1 MFAAVDL
8 GSNSFR
14 LHIARLQGQSMNI
27 VRTARV
33 PVRLGEGLDE
43 QGRLTP
49 QAMQAGLEAL
59 SRFSR
64 ILSRY
69 PLQGVRVVG
78 TQALRRAR
86 NASEFL
92 SHAEQVMAYPIEI
105 ISGEEEGRLIYLGIA
120 HGSQDDISP
129 RLVVDIGGG
138 STEVAVGQH
147 LRMGDVESFATGTVL
162 VNQGY
167 FADGRITSSA
177 FADAVEFSRSM
188 FATQAGR
195 FATPQWRTA
204 YGSSGTIR
212 AIHQLVLC
220 NRLATGAIT
229 VQALRLLQERLIDC
243 GHVDRIGLA
252 GLKSDRMNMI
262 CGGVALLR
270 GLMEAFAIVELVP
283 TPAGLRVGVL
293 WDLHLHCKPFDHPDK
308 SVASFAQRFQE
319 SDRQGREVA
328 DLACS
333 MAASLFDELEPT
345 QCRWLKKLD
354 WAARLHAIGMGISR
368 RNYHKHGAYLI
379 GRSKLDGLSDMDHRH
394 VSELVLSQKGSLKK
408 LGDVI
413 NDSDFV
419 RCALALR
426 LALLLLRAEAVS
438 AVPMLRARMKKG
450 VRIQFKKAILQGH
463 PALRAGLE
471 RERELWRQAG
481 VSYKVRER

>member
-14 LHIARLQGQSMNI
+14 LHIARIQGQSMDI

-43 QGRLTP
+43 QGSLTP
-49 QAMQAGLEAL
+49 QAMQAALEAL
-59 SRFSR
+59 YRFSK
-64 ILSRY
+64 ILSKY
-69 PLQGVRVVG
+69 PLRGVRVVG

-92 SHAEQVMAYPIEI
+92 ARAEQVIPYPIEI

-120 HGSQDDISP
+120 HGSQDDISR

-138 STEVAVGQH
+138 STEVALGQH
-147 LRMGDVESFATGTVL
+147 LRMGDVESFAVGTVL
-162 VNQGY
+162 VNKRY
-167 FADGRITSSA
+167 FADGRITASA
-177 FADAVEFSRSM
+177 FDGAVESSRRM

-195 FATPQWRTA
+195 FAAHQWRTA

-229 VQALRLLQERLIDC
+229 VQALCSLQERLIDC
-243 GHVDRIGLA
+243 GHVNHIGLA
-252 GLKSDRMNMI
+252 GLKTDRMNMI

-270 GLMEAFAIVELVP
+270 GLMEAFDIVELIP

-293 WDLHLHCKPFDHPDK
+293 WDLHLHCKPFDCLDE
-308 SVASFAQRFQE
+308 SVATFAKRFQE
-319 SDRQGREVA
+319 SDRQGREAA
-328 DLACS
+328 DLVCS

-345 QCRWLKKLD
+345 QCRWLKKLG

-379 GRSKLDGLSDMDHRH
+379 ERSKLDGLTDMDHRH
-394 VSELVLSQKGSLKK
+394 VSELILSQKGSLKK
-408 LGDVI
+408 MGDMI
-413 NDSDFV
+413 NDSNFV
-419 RCALALR
+419 RCVLALR
-426 LALLLLRAEAVS
+426 LTLLLLRAEAVS
-438 AVPMLRARMKKG
+438 AVPMLRARVTKG

-463 PALRAGLE
+463 PALRAGLK